1 MLPEPTWIVG
11 HRGAR
16 GEAPE
21 NTLAGFQIAIEAGA
35 PEIELDVRLSADNHL
50 VVLHDRNVNRTTWHK
65 GVATRYTLAELNLL
79 DARRNTPGWHLPAG
93 IPSLADVVNF
103 CPPTMRFQFEVKSD
117 TPERMRIKAA
127 RLKQFIDEMAMRD
140 RAVVTSSSVEFLR
153 MLGNMDATI
162 PRGYVAEFSYLQPLR
177 KVNALRCEWLIAH
190 YSLVDR
196 RLMRRVREKGLRV
209 SAWTVNDLNEA
220 ERLVTLGV
228 DSIITDF
235 PTSFVRHF
243 ERRAER
249 RRLAAAA
256 AAVAQE
262 A

>member
-1 MLPEPTWIVG
+1 MLPQPTWIVG

-21 NTLAGFQIAIEAGA
+21 NTLAGFQIAVEAGA

-93 IPSLADVVNF
+93 IPSLADVVGL
-103 CPPTMRFQFEVKSD
+103 CPPRMRFQFEVKSD
-117 TPERMRIKAA
+117 TYERMHIKAA
-127 RLKQFIDEMAMRD
+127 RLKHFIDEMKMQD
-140 RAVVTSSSVEFLR
+140 RVVVTSSSVEFLR
-153 MLGNMDATI
+153 MLGTMDTAI
-162 PRGYVAEFSYLQPLR
+162 PRGYVGEFGYLQPMR
-177 KVNALRCEWLIAH
+177 KVNALGCQWLIAH
-190 YSLVDR
+190 YSLIDR
-196 RLMRRVREKGLRV
+196 RLMRKARERNIRV
-209 SAWTVNDLNEA
+209 SAWTVNDLNQA
-220 ERLVTLGV
+220 ERLVELGV

-249 RRLAAAA
+249 RRLAAL
-256 AAVAQE
+256 VAE